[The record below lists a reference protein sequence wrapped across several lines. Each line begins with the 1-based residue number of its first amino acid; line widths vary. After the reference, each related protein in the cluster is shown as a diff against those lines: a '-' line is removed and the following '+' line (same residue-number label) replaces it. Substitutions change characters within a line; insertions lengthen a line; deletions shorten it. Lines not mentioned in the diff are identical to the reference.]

1 MSDDELLAHIEVDA
15 RRMAGKPVIR
25 GTRLTVEHILNQL
38 AHGQTAGDI
47 AQEYPDLT
55 EDAVR
60 ACVLYAQ
67 RTMADTTYAPLT
79 R

>member
-15 RRMAGKPVIR
+15 RKMAGKPVIR
-25 GTRLTVEHILNQL
+25 GTRMTVEHVLNQL
-38 AHGQTAGDI
+38 AHGQTVAGI
-47 AQEYPDLT
+47 AQEYPGLT

-67 RTMADTTYAPLT
+67 RTLADTTYAPLT

>member
-15 RRMAGKPVIR
+15 RKMAGKPVIR
-25 GTRLTVEHILNQL
+25 GTRLTVEHILNRL
-38 AHGQTAGDI
+38 AHGQTTNDVV
-47 AQEYPDLT
+47 QEYPGLT
-55 EDAVR
+55 EGAVR

-67 RTMADTTYAPLT
+67 RTLADTTYAPLT